1 MKNSDFLDNNYI
13 KIIIIVLVFMAGW
26 LIGNGDK
33 NSIVNTL
40 QAEPLELP
48 ATAPSVEY
56 TKVFAYGNYYLVFT
70 QSNGGIFVIKE

>member
-1 MKNSDFLDNNYI
+1 MKNSDFLDNTLV
-13 KIIIIVLVFMAGW
+13 KLIIVVLVFMAGW
-26 LIGNGDK
+26 LIGNSNK
-33 NSIVNTL
+33 ISFVKTL

-56 TKVFAYGNYYLVFT
+56 TKVYAYGNYYLVFT